1 MRLREEKI
9 AYLADKIAK
18 VVMSTEEVQVLK
30 DENLIEADIERTIT
44 EDLILEDS
52 IDEEVRQILRKH
64 ARRIREKN
72 MDYRYLFNKVKEQLL
87 KERGITF

>member
-18 VVMSTEEVQVLK
+18 LVIETQGVQPLN
-30 DENLIEADIERTIT
+30 DEALIRADVERTIT
-44 EDLILEDS
+44 EDLKLEDS
-52 IDEEVRQILRKH
+52 IDEEVRQILRQH
-64 ARRIREKN
+64 ARQIREKN

-87 KERGITF
+87 RERGITF